1 MPGITVCDVLYM
13 CRGMRMCARAHT
25 NTHTHNSLVDAK
37 KIIFCV
43 LNHSLLCVN
52 NNFDV

>member
-1 MPGITVCDVLYM
+1 VHV
-13 CRGMRMCARAHT
+13 RAHT
-25 NTHTHNSLVDAK
+25 VILVDAK

-52 NNFDV
+52 NNFDF